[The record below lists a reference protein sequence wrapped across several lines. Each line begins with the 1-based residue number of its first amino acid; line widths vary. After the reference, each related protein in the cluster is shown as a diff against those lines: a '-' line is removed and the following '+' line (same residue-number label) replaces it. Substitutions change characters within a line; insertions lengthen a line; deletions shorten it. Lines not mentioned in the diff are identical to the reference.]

1 MVIFL
6 LIVALVI
13 LIAAGVLVFAQSKEL
28 KKSKSYV
35 GQVAK
40 ELSDLIG
47 DFEDSLNVKLKE
59 LSDVTKTL
67 TATTN
72 SKHTATA
79 EVNKESVTEAGFTK
93 VTSEDAEEI
102 KDALDQKTKKASTR
116 KRTKAT
122 KVE

>member
-6 LIVALVI
+6 LIAALVI

-28 KKSKSYV
+28 KKSNSYV
-35 GQVAK
+35 GRVAK
-40 ELSDLIG
+40 ELNDLIG
-47 DFEDSLNVKLKE
+47 DFEGSLSVKLKE
-59 LSDVTKTL
+59 LSDVIKIL

-79 EVNKESVTEAGFTK
+79 EANKESVTEAGFTK

-102 KDALDQKTKKASTR
+102 KDALDKKTKKASTR

>member
-35 GQVAK
+35 GQVAN
-40 ELSDLIG
+40 ELRDLIG
-47 DFEDSLNVKLKE
+47 DFEVSLSVKFKE
-59 LSDVTKTL
+59 LSDATKSL
-67 TATTN
+67 IATTN
-72 SKHTATA
+72 SKHAATA
-79 EVNKESVTEAGFTK
+79 EANKESMTEAGFTK
-93 VTSEDAEEI
+93 EPGEDAEEI
-102 KDALDQKTKKASTR
+102 KDALDKKTKKASTR